1 MKYSPEKKRAVIT
14 LQWLIVIVSSCLM
27 LFGAGT
33 LAEDFRIHFAVLV
46 YLASALVLYALPQH
60 VFERKFFDAMLI
72 LADTLL
78 ISAAIYL
85 RKDAQWDLF
94 LLFFLMLFIAAV
106 SESLVRIVIGSVV
119 INLTYV
125 GFLLLQAKSAWLEP
139 EIFIRVPFLFGVSIL
154 YGYLLESVK
163 KEKVRAERIEQRE
176 QLRMDLVS
184 ALAHDIKNP
193 LGVIMGYAENLA
205 DRFSGN
211 AKEAEILEP
220 LERIQDNAQRIVRL
234 VTGFLDASKYEA
246 GKNDIVQAPVQLNK
260 MIREVAQQQMIDV
273 TRKTLDLVLDLD
285 ERLPDVMGNES
296 QLDRVLWNL
305 MGNAVKFTPSGGKI
319 TVKSTCDNNQAS
331 VAFTDTGI
339 GMAPEELPILFSQF
353 RRLKGSAKI
362 EGTGLGLFIVKTLV
376 EAHKGT
382 VEASSVEGRGSTF
395 TIHLPIG
402 S

>member
-1 MKYSPEKKRAVIT
+1 
-14 LQWLIVIVSSCLM
+14 
-27 LFGAGT
+27 
-33 LAEDFRIHFAVLV
+33 
-46 YLASALVLYALPQH
+46 
-60 VFERKFFDAMLI
+60 
-72 LADTLL
+72 
-78 ISAAIYL
+78 
-85 RKDAQWDLF
+85 
-94 LLFFLMLFIAAV
+94 
-106 SESLVRIVIGSVV
+106 
-119 INLTYV
+119 
-125 GFLLLQAKSAWLEP
+125 LEP

>member
-1 MKYSPEKKRAVIT
+1 MKHSPDKKRTVIT

-33 LAEDFRIHFAVLV
+33 LAQDFRIHFAVLV
-46 YLASALVLYALPQH
+46 FLASALALYALPQH
-60 VFERKFFDAMLI
+60 VFELRFFDSILI

-78 ISAAIYL
+78 IAAAIYL

-94 LLFFLMLFIAAV
+94 LLFFLMLFLAAV
-106 SESLVRIVIGSVV
+106 SESLIRIVIGSLV
-119 INLTYV
+119 INLMYV
-125 GFLLLQAKSAWLEP
+125 GFLLLRGGSVRLEP
-139 EIFIRVPFLFGVSIL
+139 EIFIRLPFLFGVSIL

-163 KEKVRAERIEQRE
+163 EEQVRAERIEQRE

-193 LGVIMGYAENLA
+193 LGVIIGYAENLA
-205 DRFSGN
+205 ARS

-220 LERIQDNAQRIVRL
+220 LDRIQDNAQRIVRL
-234 VTGFLDASKYEA
+234 VTGFLDASRFEA
-246 GKNDIVQAPVQLNK
+246 GKNDIVQAPVQLNT
-260 MIREVAQQQMIDV
+260 MIREIAQQEMIDV
-273 TRKTLDLVLDLD
+273 TRKNLDLVLDLD
-285 ERLPDVMGNES
+285 DKLPEIMGNES
-296 QLDRVLWNL
+296 QLDRILWNL
-305 MGNAVKFTPSGGKI
+305 MGNAVKFTPAGGKI
-319 TVKSTCDNNQAS
+319 TVKSMCDNNHAS

-382 VEASSVEGRGSTF
+382 VEVSSVQGRGSTF

>member
-1 MKYSPEKKRAVIT
+1 MKHSPEKKHTVIT
-14 LQWLIVIVSSCLM
+14 LQWLVVIVSSCLM
-27 LFGAGT
+27 LFGTGT
-33 LAEDFRIHFAVLV
+33 LAQDSRIHFAILV
-46 YLASALVLYALPQH
+46 FLSSALALYALPRH
-60 VFERKFFDAMLI
+60 TFEWRFFDAILI

-94 LLFFLMLFIAAV
+94 LLFFLMLFLAAV
-106 SESLVRIVIGSVV
+106 SETLVRIVIGSVV
-119 INLTYV
+119 INLMYV
-125 GFLLLQAKSAWLEP
+125 GFLLLQDGGVRLEP
-139 EIFIRVPFLFGVSIL
+139 EVFIRLPFLFGVSIL
-154 YGYLLESVK
+154 YGYLLENVK

-193 LGVIMGYAENLA
+193 LGVIMGYAEILA
-205 DRFSGN
+205 ARFSDN

-220 LERIQDNAQRIVRL
+220 LDRIQDNAQRIVRL

-273 TRKTLDLVLDLD
+273 TRKTLDLVLDLG

-339 GMAPEELPILFSQF
+339 GMVQEELPILFSQF